1 MLATLRKEQTEMNE
15 KITTSHLER
24 AAYVYIR
31 QSTLQQVHQNV
42 ESSRRQYALEDRARE
57 FGFETVIV
65 VDEDLGVSGAGSQQ
79 RLGFSRLLAAV
90 CNGEVGAVFALEASR
105 LARNNRDWHHL
116 IDLCVMTRTLVI
128 DGDGIY
134 DPRLLNDRLLLGL
147 KGTMSE
153 FELGLLR
160 QRAQEAYRQKVLRGE
175 VLTRVPIGYV
185 RKGST
190 GIEMTP
196 DRQIQEAIR
205 GLFVRFESC
214 GSLRQ
219 VLLWYHGEKMLFPVS
234 RKRDGIDSVEWL
246 LPNYQHLL
254 RIMKNPTYAGAF
266 AWGRTTTRSRVIDG
280 RARKTLG
287 HRIGMDQWQV
297 LLKDHHEGYTS
308 WDQYMDN
315 VRRLASNRTKS
326 HQSSS
331 GAPRNGSA
339 LLAGLLRCA
348 RCGHKLHVGY
358 RHGSR
363 KAARYYCMTGNK
375 EQGKPS
381 CLSFGG
387 VRVEN
392 AIVECVLDA
401 CQPLG
406 IEASLQA
413 LEGGRE
419 EQNQKRK
426 ALEFALEKARFEA
439 ERARRQYDAA
449 DPENRLVAAE
459 LEARWNAALAQVA
472 EIEIRLKEELQS
484 KPSMSEQQRERLLTL
499 GADLRA
505 LWDESSTTMELKK
518 RVLRSVVNEVMVDV
532 NHESGHIELKIHWAG
547 GVHTPLRVRKN
558 KVGRNR
564 NATDPNVVELV
575 RELAKGWRDSYIA
588 GMLNRIGYVTGK
600 GNCWNETRVKNLRRE
615 NDIPVRAKA
624 EKRTWKT
631 MSETAAEL
639 DVSMCV
645 VRTMVKNG
653 ILPARQVAKYAPW
666 MIECEDLKKSAV
678 QSYAKQARAGK
689 TAPFEDGTQTLNL

>member
-1 MLATLRKEQTEMNE
+1 MNE

-31 QSTLQQVHQNV
+31 QSTLQQVHQNQ
-42 ESSRRQYALEDRARE
+42 ESNRRQYALESRARE
-57 FGFETVIV
+57 LGFDTVV
-65 VDEDLGVSGAGSQQ
+65 VIDDDLGVSGAGSQQ
-79 RLGFSRLLAAV
+79 RPGFSRLLAAV

-116 IDLCVMTRTLVI
+116 IDLCVLTRTLVI
-128 DGDGIY
+128 DADGVY

-160 QRAQEAYRQKVLRGE
+160 QRAQEAYRQKVMRGE
-175 VLTRVPIGYV
+175 VLTRVPIGFA

-190 GIEMTP
+190 GIEMAP

-219 VLLWYHGEKMLFPVS
+219 VLLWYQEEKVLFPVS
-234 RKRDGIDSVEWL
+234 RRRDGVESVKWVQ
-246 LPNYQHLL
+246 PNYQQLL

-266 AWGRTTTRSRVIDG
+266 AWGRTTNRSRLIDG
-280 RARKTLG
+280 RSRKTYG
-287 HRIGMDQWQV
+287 HRHGIDRWQV
-297 LLKDHHEGYTS
+297 LLKDHHEGYIS

-326 HQSSS
+326 HQTST
-331 GAPRNGSA
+331 GAARQGSA

-348 RCGHKLHVGY
+348 RCGHKLNVGY
-358 RHGSR
+358 RSGSGR
-363 KAARYYCMTGNK
+363 CARYTCMTGAR
-375 EQGKPS
+375 ERGTPP
-381 CLSFGG
+381 CLTFGG
-387 VRVEN
+387 VRVED
-392 AIVECVLDA
+392 AVVDAVLEA

-406 IEASLQA
+406 VEASLQA
-413 LEGGRE
+413 LDGGAQ
-419 EQNQKRK
+419 EQDQKRK
-426 ALEFALEKARFEA
+426 ALELALEKARFEA

-459 LEARWNAALAQVA
+459 LEVRWNTALAQVA
-472 EIEIRLKEELQS
+472 ELEERLVAEQQS
-484 KPSMSEQQRERLLTL
+484 KAPLTEQQRQRLLTL

-505 LWDESSTTMELKK
+505 LWDAPTTTMELKK
-518 RVLRSVVNEVMVDV
+518 RVLRSVINEILVDV
-532 NHESGHIELKIHWAG
+532 NHESDHIEMKIHWAG

-558 KVGRNR
+558 KTGRNR
-564 NATDPNVVELV
+564 NATDHNVVELV
-575 RELAKGWRDSYIA
+575 RELAKGWRDSNIA
-588 GMLNRIGYVTGK
+588 GMLNRIGYLTGK
-600 GNCWNETRVKNLRRE
+600 GNPWNETRVKNLRRE
-615 NDIPVRAKA
+615 NGVPVYSKS

-631 MSETAAEL
+631 MSEAAAEL
-639 DVSMCV
+639 GVSMCV
-645 VRTMVKNG
+645 VRTMVKNE
-653 ILPARQVAKYAPW
+653 ILPARQVAKHAPW
-666 MIECEDLKKSAV
+666 MIECEDLKKTAV

-689 TAPFEDGTQTLNL
+689 SAPFEDGTQTLNL